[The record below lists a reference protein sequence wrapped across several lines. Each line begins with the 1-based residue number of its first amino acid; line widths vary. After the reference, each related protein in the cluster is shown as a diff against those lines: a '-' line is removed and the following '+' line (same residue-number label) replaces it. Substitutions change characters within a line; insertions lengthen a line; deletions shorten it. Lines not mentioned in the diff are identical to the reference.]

1 MPAND
6 PDPNE
11 LVYIKHAGI
20 KALGGPVTRHALD
33 SLWSRKDWK
42 EATAAEVAKAEAE
55 ADQALNLTEAQA
67 SAGKA
72 G

>member
-11 LVYIKHAGI
+11 LIHIKHAGI
-20 KALGGPVTRHALD
+20 KALGGPVTRDAFD
-33 SLWSRKDWK
+33 AVWSRKGWSVASASD
-42 EATAAEVAKAEAE
+42 VAKAEE
-55 ADQALNLTEAQA
+55 ATADAALGVDPTAP
-67 SAGKA
+67 AGKV

>member
-11 LVYIKHAGI
+11 LIHIKHAGI
-20 KALGGPVTRHALD
+20 KALGGPVTRAAFD
-33 SLWSRKDWK
+33 SVWSRKDWK
-42 EATAAEVAKAEAE
+42 EATAAEVAKADDA
-55 ADQALNLTEAQA
+55 ADQALNLTDAQV